1 MPAGAKRRVR
11 GDAMEESEYAA
22 AQPSSPE
29 VQAAQ
34 RLPFSQLAIWGFV
47 ISCVS
52 LFVFGFIGVLGAG
65 LSGRGFRAAAQGR
78 ARGKGLAIAG
88 MVIGAAGF
96 LFWAVVFF
104 ASNFK

>member
-1 MPAGAKRRVR
+1 M
-11 GDAMEESEYAA
+11 DESESVAGQPLSPAAA
-22 AQPSSPE
+22 AQP
-29 VQAAQ
+29 VQ

-52 LFVFGFIGVLGAG
+52 LFVFGFIGVLGAA

-88 MVIGAAGF
+88 MIIGAAGF
-96 LFWAVVFF
+96 VFWAVVFI
-104 ASNFK
+104 ASQFK

>member
-1 MPAGAKRRVR
+1 M
-11 GDAMEESEYAA
+11 DESEFVAGQPA
-22 AQPSSPE
+22 RPEVPVAQPVE
-29 VQAAQ
+29 

-52 LFVFGFIGVLGAG
+52 LFVFGFIGTLGAA

-88 MVIGAAGF
+88 MIIGAAGF
-96 LFWAVVFF
+96 LFWAVVFVLSHF
-104 ASNFK
+104 R